1 MITQERLKYLLQVCN
16 QLTATAQELK
26 ELDSWYDSFE
36 HDATLTSKLSDVEK
50 NKLEQKILNN
60 LNAKIDKPVYKL
72 HWRHI
77 SIAAAIFFCLTAGV
91 ILYRASFQS
100 AENPVVYAKHTN
112 DIAPGKNVAVL
123 TLSNGTHVNLN
134 DKAGQIIAQEQQA
147 EISIMADGTLKY
159 AQSSINKNQQVYGD
173 NVITVPRGGQY
184 QVILPDG
191 SKVWLN
197 AASSLKYPTVFNGDK
212 RMVELTGEAY
222 FEVAHNKA
230 KPFSVHSKGQVVNV
244 LGTHFN
250 IDSYDAEIV
259 QTTLLQGSIQINQSA
274 SGLTK
279 KLIPGQQASLTNS
292 GIHIKEIDVENT
304 IGWKNGVFTFENT
317 DLKVVIDQLERW
329 YDVDFIAAQIPDKKL
344 YGRISRD
351 VKLSSVLKMLQE
363 TSDVKFKIV
372 GRRVILEN

>member
-1 MITQERLKYLLQVCN
+1 MITKERLEYLLQVCN

-26 ELDSWYDSFE
+26 ELDTWYESFE
-36 HDATLTSKLSDVEK
+36 NDSSLTSQLSSAEK

-60 LNAKIDKPVYKL
+60 LNTKIDKPVYKL
-72 HWRHI
+72 HWRQI
-77 SIAAAIFFCLTAGV
+77 SIAAAVFFCLTAGV
-91 ILYRASFQS
+91 LIYRASFQS
-100 AENPVVYAKHTN
+100 AENPVVYANHTN

-123 TLSNGTHVNLN
+123 TLSNGTQIHLN
-134 DKAGQIIAQEQQA
+134 DKANQVLAQQQQA
-147 EISIMADGTLKY
+147 EISITADGTLKY
-159 AQSSINKNQQVYGD
+159 AQTSINKNQQAYGD

-191 SKVWLN
+191 SKVWIN
-197 AASSLKYPTVFNGDK
+197 AASSLKYPTIFTGNK
-212 RMVELTGEAY
+212 REVELTGEAY
-222 FEVAHNKA
+222 FEIAHNKA
-230 KPFSVHSKGQVVNV
+230 KPFSVHSRGQVVNV

-250 IDSYDAEIV
+250 INSYEGEIV
-259 QTTLLQGSIQINQSA
+259 QTTLLQGSIQISQSA
-274 SGLTK
+274 TGFAK

-292 GIHIKEIDVENT
+292 GIQIKEIDVENT

-317 DLKVVIDQLERW
+317 DLIVIIDQLERW
-329 YDVDFIAAQIPDKKL
+329 YDVDFIASQLPDKKL

-363 TSDVKFKIV
+363 TSDVKFKIE